1 MQAVKKLW
9 QEASGMLLEE
19 VIEDYQSV
27 GLRHVL
33 CTDISRDGTLAGSNV
48 DLYREICVQYPD
60 IQFQSSGGIGSLA
73 LKNTGVAGV
82 IVGRAL
88 LEGKFNVA
96 EAIECWS
103 L

>member
-1 MQAVKKLW
+1 MH
-9 QEASGMLLEE
+9 
-19 VIEDYQSV
+19 
-27 GLRHVL
+27 RHFA
-33 CTDISRDGTLAGSNV
+33 GTLAGSNI
-48 DLYREICVQYPD
+48 DLYREICAQYPD
-60 IQFQSSGGIGSLA
+60 IQFQSSGGIGSLADIEA

-96 EAIECWS
+96 EAIEFWS